1 MGARILPSQEERLV
15 STVRPG
21 TGSAVADTGRPT
33 RFLRLPATVAS
44 WQRSFSETSWRHP
57 GLGLRPLR
65 RSRTTSTCWR
75 SSRLPRSPRLPDGR
89 CESKLK
95 LQRRGNHG
103 ESEIDG
109 AVTVRERDLI
119 TDRIP
124 IDFVNQSAS
133 RSPGTSFPGYVGSR
147 SLTVTAL
154 SGLLARIIG
163 KGTHSFFP
171 VRSGAAGGAAELKLE

>member
-1 MGARILPSQEERLV
+1 MLPNPSLALQASMAREVSFPNGAS
-15 STVRPG
+15 
-21 TGSAVADTGRPT
+21 SAGGPT
-33 RFLRLPATVAS
+33 NV
-44 WQRSFSETSWRHP
+44 
-57 GLGLRPLR
+57 
-65 RSRTTSTCWR
+65 
-75 SSRLPRSPRLPDGR
+75 
-89 CESKLK
+89 K

-171 VRSGAAGGAAELKLE
+171 VRSGAAGGAAKLKLQQRADRFAVIATVEGSLKHLLRSVRLLAIYSIARCASARMEHGL